1 MASPLSIEFLP
12 RLSGFVLIACPDAA
26 VPVHDESG
34 RHRPRRSDD
43 VAHDRV
49 ITISLQ
55 TVFACASYV
64 VLVVNCVKLL
74 GR

>member
-1 MASPLSIEFLP
+1 MAPALSIEFLP
-12 RLSGFVLIACPDAA
+12 TLSGFVLIACPDAA
-26 VPVHDESG
+26 LPVHNESG

-43 VAHDRV
+43 VAHDRL

-55 TVFACASYV
+55 RYLRARLYV

>member
-26 VPVHDESG
+26 VPVHNESG

-49 ITISLQ
+49 ITISVQ
-55 TVFACASYV
+55 TVFACAP
-64 VLVVNCVKLL
+64 LCGGGVNCVKLL